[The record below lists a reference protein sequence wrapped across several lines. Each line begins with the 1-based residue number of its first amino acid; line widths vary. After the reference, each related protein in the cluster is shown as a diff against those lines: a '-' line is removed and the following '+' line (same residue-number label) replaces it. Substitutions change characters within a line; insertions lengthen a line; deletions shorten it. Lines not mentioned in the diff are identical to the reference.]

1 MYHQPGLLI
10 KAYNILNLDS
20 QVSQG
25 DMPPQQTLSCCLLSC
40 WFALVQAASLDIDK
54 SSLRLPPTLLSYH
67 QANRQ

>member
-25 DMPPQQTLSCCLLSC
+25 DMLPKQTELFLLSC
-40 WFALVQAASLDIDK
+40 WFALVQAASLDTDK
-54 SSLRLPPTLLSYH
+54 SPLRLPPARLPYH
-67 QANRQ
+67 QANRR

>member
-25 DMPPQQTLSCCLLSC
+25 DMPPQQTLELLLTELLVRSGTSCILG
-40 WFALVQAASLDIDK
+40 
-54 SSLRLPPTLLSYH
+54 H
-67 QANRQ
+67 

>member
-25 DMPPQQTLSCCLLSC
+25 DMPPQQTLSC

-67 QANRQ
+67 QANRR